1 LFHVALSNNDA
12 IIDLLTVDGESD
24 WMDYRAAKQAMKGMN
39 VPTKLMR
46 IPNAGHHLYL
56 DNPPAFD
63 KAIFQVIT
71 HGIDQLNVN

>member
-1 LFHVALSNNDA
+1 
-12 IIDLLTVDGESD
+12 
-24 WMDYRAAKQAMKGMN
+24 MDYRAAEQARKNMN
-39 VPTKLMR
+39 VPTVLLR

-71 HGIDQLNVN
+71 RPWHTSTL